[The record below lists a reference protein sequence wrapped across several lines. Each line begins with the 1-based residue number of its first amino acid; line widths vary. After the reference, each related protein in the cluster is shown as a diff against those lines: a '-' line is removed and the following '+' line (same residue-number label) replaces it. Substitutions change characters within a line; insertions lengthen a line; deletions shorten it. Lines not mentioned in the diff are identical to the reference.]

1 MLCEYPIL
9 HFLSLSF
16 LSSHSVTMDRT
27 RYNGVI
33 RKKTTKTK
41 RTASS
46 ACLKRKTKRNTCRKI
61 EREGDRE
68 REKERKNRI
77 ARNATCSCYR
87 NAYMYPTSVSQSGDE
102 LNGQNV

>member
-1 MLCEYPIL
+1 MFKEKDKEK
-9 HFLSLSF
+9 H
-16 LSSHSVTMDRT
+16 MQKDR
-27 RYNGVI
+27 
-33 RKKTTKTK
+33 
-41 RTASS
+41 
-46 ACLKRKTKRNTCRKI
+46 